1 MHRGVGYCF
10 NNRQKYRDFP
20 QVPVCSSPHLEEPD
34 VPNAATASA
43 IKASPADI
51 EQKVIQVIA
60 DSLCVDLNSISLKS
74 NLMRDLGAESIDFLD
89 IMFRLEREFNI
100 KIPQREIERLA
111 RGGLAPEEFEV
122 NSILQ
127 AKGAER
133 MRMILPELNAE
144 ELRAG
149 LPLRELPSLF
159 TVEVFANIVKRK
171 VASGD
176 LDTFV
181 PTHGDAPSTM
191 V

>member
-1 MHRGVGYCF
+1 M
-10 NNRQKYRDFP
+10 
-20 QVPVCSSPHLEEPD
+20 PVCSSPHLEEPD
-34 VPNAATASA
+34 VQNAANPSL
-43 IKASPADI
+43 IHLSPAEID
-51 EQKVIQVIA
+51 QKVIQVIA
-60 DSLCVDLNSISLKS
+60 DSLCVEPDSISLKS

-89 IMFRLEREFNI
+89 IMFRLEREFSI
-100 KIPQREIERLA
+100 KIPQREIERMA

-133 MRMILPELNAE
+133 MRAILPELNSE
-144 ELRAG
+144 ELKAG

-171 VASGD
+171 VVSGD
-176 LDTFV
+176 LDAFIT
-181 PTHGDAPSTM
+181 TRSDSPSTM

>member
-1 MHRGVGYCF
+1 M
-10 NNRQKYRDFP
+10 
-20 QVPVCSSPHLEEPD
+20 SSGPKSSVIEL
-34 VPNAATASA
+34 
-43 IKASPADI
+43 SPAEI
-51 EQKVIQVIA
+51 EAKVIHVIA
-60 DSLCVDLNSISLKS
+60 DSLCCDLSAISLKS

-89 IMFRLEREFNI
+89 IMFRLEREFSI
-100 KIPQREIERLA
+100 KIPQREIERMA

-133 MRMILPELNAE
+133 MRAILPELNPD

-149 LPLRELPSLF
+149 LSLRELPSLF

-171 VASGD
+171 VANGE
-176 LDTFV
+176 LDGFV
-181 PTHGDAPSTM
+181 VALGEAPGEALSASSNLG